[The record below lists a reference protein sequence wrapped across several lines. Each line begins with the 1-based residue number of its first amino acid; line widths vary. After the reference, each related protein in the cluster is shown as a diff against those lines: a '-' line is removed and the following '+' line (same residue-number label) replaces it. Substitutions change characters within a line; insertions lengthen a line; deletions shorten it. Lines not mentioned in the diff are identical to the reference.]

1 MSLRRTFPIA
11 ALFGLAL
18 VATAPAHASN
28 NPAMDADVNHIDNE
42 WARIKYQVKDKDA
55 QYHQIDALAKQAAAV
70 SARYPGRAEPLLWQ
84 GIVTSEEA
92 GMASVFSQLSLAKS
106 ARALLDK
113 ASAIDPKAM
122 GGGVPMSLGVL
133 YYRVPGFPIGFGSA
147 DKARTLLRTAL
158 AMDPN
163 GLDSNYF
170 YGDFLHS
177 QGDDRGA
184 ISYLQR
190 ALQAPV
196 NPHRP
201 VWDAGRRADVR
212 AEIVNLQKHAG

>member
-1 MSLRRTFPIA
+1 M
-11 ALFGLAL
+11 G
-18 VATAPAHASN
+18 
-28 NPAMDADVNHIDNE
+28 ADQISGE
-42 WARIKYQVKDKDA
+42 GQDA
-55 QYHQIDALAKQAAAV
+55 QYHQIDALAQQAAAV
-70 SARYPGRAEPLLWQ
+70 SARYPGHAEPLLWQ

-106 ARALLDK
+106 ARNILDK

-122 GGGVPMSLGVL
+122 NGGVPMSLGVL

-147 DKARTLLRTAL
+147 DKARTLLKTAL

-163 GLDSNYF
+163 GLDANYF

-184 ISYLQR
+184 VTYLQR

-212 AEIVNLQKHAG
+212 AEISKLQKHSG